1 MAAIISEKFR
11 IFNAK
16 QFLESLS
23 EPSGGTDTSTERTR
37 SYFFVGRPQR
47 WYAYLELYAGNGTAF
62 TVGEYAYVGAN
73 LAGATFK
80 AKVAAVYP
88 SSVLLYDVL
97 PTIASTPGLNSLVKG
112 ADSGAQAYAGVYR
125 YSNEE
130 QPSLPLDNQEEDKVC
145 YDDMIAL
152 KRITSGQARHVAKRN
167 AWAANT
173 KYDMWRPDYSPVKQ
187 TATGQSGLATSKY
200 YLVNSNYEV
209 FVCLYNGESPANLTG
224 VNAVNE
230 PSKSPAVGAGTYNPT
245 TRIFKEQ
252 TGPYIWRFLYTIPT
266 NDVIKFL
273 STDFMPII
281 DDPTE
286 QAAAVDGAIN
296 VLVVKDTGA
305 SLPAAQTLYTAIV
318 GDGTGGVA
326 KLTTSAG
333 GILLTAE
340 VQTAGSSYTY
350 GNILV
355 SNGNL
360 FSDASLNTPVTST
373 NARASIEVIIPPKGG
388 HGKDPVL
395 ELNAKRVMLNVRL
408 TYAEGDGDFPVDN
421 DFRRIGIVQD
431 PRNADGSLAV
441 ADTLSALYAVRL
453 NNATGNFVA
462 DEEIRQNIGTVG
474 SPVYAYGTVVS
485 WTPDTPGATTGVLK
499 YIQSSDLHTDKGKV
513 NAFLSDA
520 SKPIIATV
528 STVQGSVVTN
538 YSSSILGSTFSAGL
552 ASPEVKRYSGDI
564 IYTENRRLI
573 SRAPD
578 QIEDIKLVIEF

>member
-23 EPSGGTDTSTERTR
+23 EPSGGSDTSLERTR
-37 SYFFVGRPQR
+37 SYFFVGRPQK
-47 WYAYLELYAGNGTAF
+47 WFAYLELYAPNATAF
-62 TVGEYAYVGAN
+62 TVGEFAYVGTN
-73 LAGATFK
+73 LASATFK

-88 SSVLLYDVL
+88 SSILLQDVL
-97 PTIASTPGLNSLVKG
+97 PTITSSPALGALVKG
-112 ADSGAQAYAGVYR
+112 NDSGAQAYAGVYR
-125 YSNEE
+125 YANED
-130 QPSLPLDNQEEDKVC
+130 QPSIPLDNQEEDKAA

-152 KRITSGQARHVAKRN
+152 KRITSGQARHVAKRITYT
-167 AWAANT
+167 ANT
-173 KYDMWRPDYSPVKQ
+173 KYDMWKPDYSAVKQ
-187 TATGQSGLATSKY
+187 TATSQNSLATAKY

-224 VNAVNE
+224 VNSVNE
-230 PSKSPAVGAGTYNPT
+230 PLKTPPVGAGTYNPT

-286 QAAAVDGAIN
+286 QAAAVNGAIS
-296 VLVVKDTGA
+296 VLLIKDTGA
-305 SLPAAQTLYTAIV
+305 SLPAAQTLYAPII

-326 KLTTSAG
+326 KLTTTAG
-333 GILLTAE
+333 AILLSAE
-340 VQTAGSSYTY
+340 VETAGSNYTY

-355 SNGNL
+355 SNGYL
-360 FSDASLNTPVTST
+360 FSDATLNTPVTST
-373 NARASIEVIIPPKGG
+373 NAKASIEVIIPPKGG
-388 HGKDPVL
+388 HAKDPVM

-431 PRNADGSLAV
+431 PQKADGSLAV
-441 ADTLSALYAVRL
+441 SDTLSALYAVRV
-453 NNATGNFVA
+453 NNATGNFVS
-462 DEEIRQNIGTVG
+462 DEEIKQNVGTNAA
-474 SPVYAYGTVVS
+474 PQFAYGTVVS
-485 WTPDTPGATTGVLK
+485 WTPDTPGATTGILK

-513 NAFLSDA
+513 YDFVSDA
-520 SKPIIATV
+520 SKAIIATV
-528 STVQGSVVTN
+528 STVQANVVTS
-538 YSSSILGSTFSAGL
+538 YAATLLGSTFAAGL
-552 ASPEVKRYSGDI
+552 ALPEVKKYSGDI
-564 IYTENRRLI
+564 IYSENRKLI